1 MSCEKRY
8 NVSAKEV
15 TSFKGGGNIE
25 CVVYPSNLSDLIRIY
40 PTADYIL
47 GCGSNMIIADEGVS
61 GTALSTQK
69 LTDISYDDN
78 YVTFGAGIKVSTL
91 LAFAARHG
99 MGGFEF
105 LAGIPASVG
114 GLVCMNAGAFGRE
127 ISDVL
132 KDCVVVND
140 NGVKKYKP
148 DSDYRGSDIN
158 GAVAQA
164 TFVYQKSEPSKIKD
178 RIFEN
183 LKTRRLKQPSYPSC
197 GSVFKNPEGDYAGRL
212 IEACGFK
219 GEICGGAMVSDKHA
233 NFIVNFSDA
242 KASDF
247 LFLVD
252 KIKKTVYYRYR
263 ITLEEEFR
271 LLDENHGRLSHSHGI
286 QRL

>member
-69 LTDISYDDN
+69 LTDISYDSN
-78 YVTFGAGIKVSTL
+78 TVTFGAGIKVSTL
-91 LAFAARHG
+91 LAFCARHG

-114 GLVCMNAGAFGRE
+114 GLVYMNAGAFGSKM
-127 ISDVL
+127 SDVL
-132 KDCVVVND
+132 KDCLVIAD
-140 NGVKKYKP
+140 GKEASVKP
-148 DSDYRGSDIN
+148 QFGYRHSDIE
-158 GAVAQA
+158 GVVARA
-164 TFVYQKSEPSKIKD
+164 TSVYEKAEPSKIKE
-178 RIFEN
+178 RIFLN
-183 LKTRRLKQPSYPSC
+183 LKTRRLKQPSFPSC
-197 GSVFKNPEGDYAGRL
+197 GSVFKNPEGDFAGRL
-212 IEACGFK
+212 IEECGLK
-219 GEICGGAMVSDKHA
+219 GERYGGAMVSDKHA

-242 KASDF
+242 TASDF

-252 KIKKTVYYRYR
+252 KIKKTVYYRYG

-271 LLDENHGRLSHSHGI
+271 LLDENHGRLSHTHGI